1 MGSELEVQCQWSD
14 NNVRYM
20 QPCSTSGTDDH
31 DSLSPLDDESKKH
44 LCQQVGNTE
53 RRKPIFRTP

>member
-44 LCQQVGNTE
+44 LCQQVE
-53 RRKPIFRTP
+53 RET